1 MKRRHFLQKT
11 AAGLAGMG
19 VVAPHVSA
27 KGLAE
32 AKPISPAYVTQDENK
47 VSLFSGLIKEPI
59 KLVLAADTHL
69 WRNDVRGDPFRQYSD
84 RMAKAYNQTVHF
96 KTGESTHPE
105 KAFEETVR
113 LAVESGADLLAL
125 PGDIFSWP
133 SEAAIEWAYD
143 LLEKAGIP
151 YIYVAGNHDWH
162 YEGMEGNL
170 EELRDTWIEKR
181 LLPLYQG
188 RNPLMAA
195 YDIKGVRFVAIDNS
209 TYQISAEQLEFFRQ
223 QAQTDMP
230 LVLLV
235 HIPFYA
241 PGRSVGFGCGHP
253 DWGAATDKNYEIERR
268 PRWPAEGHTPATM
281 DFYYEAFN
289 APNLLAVFA
298 GHIHRPSFEQI
309 NATPQFVADDNASGG
324 FLDIGIFPLATRD
337 ADLLTRRRQM

>member
-1 MKRRHFLQKT
+1 MKRRHFLEKT

-19 VVAPHVSA
+19 LAP
-27 KGLAE
+27 
-32 AKPISPAYVTQDENK
+32 PISALSQDKIASTTYVTQDENRVNLYANLVQEPVK
-47 VSLFSGLIKEPI
+47 V
-59 KLVLAADTHL
+59 VLAADTHL
-69 WRNDVRGDPFRQYSD
+69 WRNDERGDPYKQYSD

-96 KTGESTHPE
+96 QTGEPTHPE

-143 LLEKAGIP
+143 LLEKSGIT

-162 YEGMEGNL
+162 YEGMEGSL
-170 EELRDTWIEKR
+170 EELRDTWIGKR

-188 RNPLMAA
+188 RNPLMGA
-195 YDIKGVRFVAIDNS
+195 YDIKGVRFLAIDNS

-223 QAQTDMP
+223 QVQTGLP
-230 LVLLV
+230 LVLLA

-241 PGRSVGFGCGHP
+241 PGKSVGFGCGHP
-253 DWGAATDKNYEIERR
+253 DWSWDTDKNYEIERR
-268 PRWPAEGHTPATM
+268 PRWPVEGHTAATFN
-281 DFYYEAFN
+281 FYREVFN

-298 GHIHRPSFEQI
+298 GHIHRPSFELI
-309 NATPQFVADDNASGG
+309 NGRPQFVADDNASGG
-324 FLDIGIFPLATRD
+324 FLDVTISPLAKRD
-337 ADLLTRRRQM
+337 ADLLVRR